1 MSNAATPV
9 NHPKPPET
17 PTTHRKEVA
26 EMMTR
31 IMLTAYVW
39 LLPGFTNRR
48 RDERGEAVPW
58 LIVIGAGVAIAYF
71 AGDSVMA
78 FAKSLVGKLG

>member
-1 MSNAATPV
+1 
-9 NHPKPPET
+9 
-17 PTTHRKEVA
+17 
-26 EMMTR
+26 MMTR
-31 IMLTAYVW
+31 IMLMAYVW
-39 LLPGFTNRR
+39 LVPGFADRR

-78 FAKSLVGKLG
+78 FAKSLVGKLGG

>member
-1 MSNAATPV
+1 
-9 NHPKPPET
+9 
-17 PTTHRKEVA
+17 
-26 EMMTR
+26 MMTR

-39 LLPGFTNRR
+39 LVAGFSDRR

-58 LIVIGAGVAIAYF
+58 LIVIAAGVGIAYF

-78 FAKSLVGKLG
+78 FAKSLVGKLGG

>member
-1 MSNAATPV
+1 MI
-9 NHPKPPET
+9 
-17 PTTHRKEVA
+17 
-26 EMMTR
+26 TR
-31 IMLTAYVW
+31 IMLTAYIW
-39 LLPGFTNRR
+39 LLAGFPERR

-78 FAKSLVGKLG
+78 FAKSLVGKLGD